1 MRPFFPGREP
11 GRPVFVA
18 HRGASD
24 RALENSPAA
33 FALAVSDG
41 ADMIEF
47 DVRLSADGVPVVFHD
62 DRTGRTAKENLAVAR
77 TPAARL
83 RAVRLKNGEKLPFL
97 ADVLEIV
104 GGNVPVNIES
114 KAPGGIAAAAKAL
127 SKAGYGGE
135 LLLSSGLRDE
145 CLAARDLLP
154 GIPCGLVTRRPSAS
168 DLAFCLR
175 HGLSSIHP
183 SRRLL
188 TVAAPPEGRGVRHPV
203 PAVHGRRP
211 GGGVRADRRRRRRR
225 LLQPRPDVARSVA
238 PALSTPFHAVRR
250 TSPEEEGRSD
260 GKAQPCRFIARRAT
274 NGAPPS
280 EATQLTAPARR

>member
-11 GRPVFVA
+11 GRPVFAA

-33 FALAVSDG
+33 FDLAVADG
-41 ADMIEF
+41 ADAIEF

-62 DRTGRTAKENLAVAR
+62 ARTGRTAKENLYVAR

-83 RAVRLKNGEKLPFL
+83 RTVRLKNGEKLPLL

-104 GGNVPVNIES
+104 GGIVPINIES
-114 KAPGGIAAAAKAL
+114 KAYGGIAAAAKAL
-127 SKAGYGGE
+127 SAARYRGE
-135 LLLSSGLRDE
+135 LLLSSGLRGE

-154 GIPCGLVTRRPSAS
+154 GISCGLVTHRPSTS
-168 DLAFCLR
+168 DLAFCIR

-188 TVAAPPEGRGVRHPV
+188 TVL
-203 PAVHGRRP
+203 
-211 GGGVRADRRRRRRR
+211 R
-225 LLQPRPDVARSVA
+225 LRKVAKAGIPLLPYTVDD
-238 PALSTPFHAVRR
+238 
-250 TSPEEEGRSD
+250 PEE
-260 GKAQPCRFIARRAT
+260 AFALIAAGAVGVFSNRALTLRDEWTRR
-274 NGAPPS
+274 
-280 EATQLTAPARR
+280 

>member
-33 FALAVSDG
+33 FALAVSGG

-47 DVRLSADGVPVVFHD
+47 DLRLSADGVPVVFHD
-62 DRTGRTAKENLAVAR
+62 DRTGRTAKGNLSVAR

-83 RAVRLKNGEKLPFL
+83 RSVRLKNGEKLPFL

-104 GGNVPVNIES
+104 GGKVPVNIES
-114 KAPGGIAAAAKAL
+114 KASGGIAAAAKAL

-154 GIPCGLVTRRPSAS
+154 GIPCGLVTGRPSAS

-183 SRRLL
+183 DRRLL
-188 TVAAPPEGRGVRHPV
+188 TVLRLRKVVASGIPLLPYTVDDPAKAFALIAAGAIGVFSN
-203 PAVHGRRP
+203 
-211 GGGVRADRRRRRRR
+211 RAQALREAWR
-225 LLQPRPDVARSVA
+225 LR
-238 PALSTPFHAVRR
+238 
-250 TSPEEEGRSD
+250 
-260 GKAQPCRFIARRAT
+260 
-274 NGAPPS
+274 
-280 EATQLTAPARR
+280 

>member
-11 GRPVFVA
+11 GRPIFVA

-33 FALAVSDG
+33 FALAVADD

-47 DVRLSADGVPVVFHD
+47 DVRLSSDGVPVVFHD
-62 DRTGRTAKENLAVAR
+62 GRTGRTAKEKLAVAR
-77 TPAARL
+77 TAASRL

-104 GGNVPVNIES
+104 AGKVPINIES

-135 LLLSSGLRDE
+135 LLLSSGLRGE

-154 GIPCGLVTRRPSAS
+154 GTPCGLVTHRPSAS

-188 TVAAPPEGRGVRHPV
+188 TVLRLRKVAASGIP
-203 PAVHGRRP
+203 
-211 GGGVRADRRRRRRR
+211 
-225 LLQPRPDVARSVA
+225 LLPYTVDD
-238 PALSTPFHAVRR
+238 
-250 TSPEEEGRSD
+250 PEEAFALIAAGAVGVFSNR
-260 GKAQPCRFIARRAT
+260 AQALR
-274 NGAPPS
+274 
-280 EATQLTAPARR
+280 EAWRLR

>member
-1 MRPFFPGREP
+1 MRPLFPRWEP

-18 HRGASD
+18 HRGATD

-33 FALAVSDG
+33 FRLAVSDG

-62 DRTGRTAKENLAVAR
+62 SRTGRTAKENLAVAR
-77 TPAARL
+77 ATAARL
-83 RAVRLKNGEKLPFL
+83 RTVRLKNGEALPFL

-104 GGNVPVNIES
+104 GGKVPINIES
-114 KAPGGIAAAAKAL
+114 KSPGAVAAAAKAL
-127 SKAGYGGE
+127 SAAGYGGE
-135 LLLSSGLRDE
+135 VLLSSGLREE

-175 HGLSSIHP
+175 RGLSSIHP

-188 TVAAPPEGRGVRHPV
+188 TVLRLRKVAASGIPLLPFTVDDPAEAFALIAAGAAGVFSN
-203 PAVHGRRP
+203 
-211 GGGVRADRRRRRRR
+211 RARALREAWR
-225 LLQPRPDVARSVA
+225 LR
-238 PALSTPFHAVRR
+238 
-250 TSPEEEGRSD
+250 
-260 GKAQPCRFIARRAT
+260 
-274 NGAPPS
+274 
-280 EATQLTAPARR
+280 

>member
-1 MRPFFPGREP
+1 MRPFFPPKAP
-11 GRPVFVA
+11 GRPIFVA

-33 FALAVSDG
+33 FDLAVSDA

-62 DRTGRTAKENLAVAR
+62 ARTGRTAKENLAVAR

-83 RAVRLKNGEKLPFL
+83 RAVRLKNGETLPSL

-104 GGNVPVNIES
+104 GGIVPVNIES
-114 KAPGGIAAAAKAL
+114 KAPGTIAAVAKAL
-127 SKAGYGGE
+127 PKAGYRGE

-183 SRRLL
+183 ARRLL
-188 TVAAPPEGRGVRHPV
+188 TVL
-203 PAVHGRRP
+203 
-211 GGGVRADRRRRRRR
+211 R
-225 LLQPRPDVARSVA
+225 LRSVA
-238 PALSTPFHAVRR
+238 ASGIPFLPYTVDDPAEAFALIAAGAAGVFSNR
-250 TSPEEEGRSD
+250 
-260 GKAQPCRFIARRAT
+260 AQFIRGEYLRQFS
-274 NGAPPS
+274 NG
-280 EATQLTAPARR
+280 

>member
-1 MRPFFPGREP
+1 MRPFFLPKAP

-33 FALAVSDG
+33 FALAASDG

-47 DVRLSADGVPVVFHD
+47 DVRLSADHVPVVFHD
-62 DRTGRTAKENLAVAR
+62 ARTGRTAKENLAVAR
-77 TPAARL
+77 TSAARL
-83 RAVRLKNGEKLPFL
+83 RTVRLKNGENLPFL

-104 GGNVPVNIES
+104 GGIVPVNIES
-114 KAPGGIAAAAKAL
+114 KAPGGIASAAKAL

-183 SRRLL
+183 YRRLL
-188 TVAAPPEGRGVRHPV
+188 TVVRLRKVVASAIPFLPYTVDEPAEAFALIAAGAAGVFSN
-203 PAVHGRRP
+203 
-211 GGGVRADRRRRRRR
+211 RAQTLREAWR
-225 LLQPRPDVARSVA
+225 LR
-238 PALSTPFHAVRR
+238 
-250 TSPEEEGRSD
+250 
-260 GKAQPCRFIARRAT
+260 
-274 NGAPPS
+274 
-280 EATQLTAPARR
+280 

>member
-1 MRPFFPGREP
+1 MRPFSPGRER

-33 FALAVSDG
+33 FALAVEGG

-47 DVRLSADGVPVVFHD
+47 DVRLSSDGVPVVFHD
-62 DRTGRTAKENLAVAR
+62 DRTGRTAKENLAVER

-83 RAVRLKNGEKLPFL
+83 RTVRLKNGEKLPFL
-97 ADVLEIV
+97 SDVLEIV
-104 GGNVPVNIES
+104 GGVVPVNIES
-114 KAPGGIAAAAKAL
+114 KTSGGIAAAAKAL
-127 SKAGYGGE
+127 PKAGYRGE

-183 SRRLL
+183 ARRLL
-188 TVAAPPEGRGVRHPV
+188 TVLRLRNVAASRIPFLPYTVDDPAEAFELIAAGAAGVFSNRAQFIRGEYLR
-203 PAVHGRRP
+203 
-211 GGGVRADRRRRRRR
+211 
-225 LLQPRPDVARSVA
+225 QFS
-238 PALSTPFHAVRR
+238 
-250 TSPEEEGRSD
+250 
-260 GKAQPCRFIARRAT
+260 
-274 NGAPPS
+274 NG
-280 EATQLTAPARR
+280 

>member
-1 MRPFFPGREP
+1 MRPFFPGRESK
-11 GRPVFVA
+11 RPIFVA

-62 DRTGRTAKENLAVAR
+62 DRTGRTAREKLAVAR
-77 TPAARL
+77 TAASRL
-83 RAVRLKNGEKLPFL
+83 RSVRLKNGEKLPFL

-104 GGNVPVNIES
+104 GGKVPINIES
-114 KAPGGIAAAAKAL
+114 KAQGGIAAAAKAL
-127 SKAGYGGE
+127 SAADYRGE
-135 LLLSSGLRDE
+135 LLLSSGLRGE

-154 GIPCGLVTRRPSAS
+154 RMPCGLVTHRPSAS

-175 HGLSSIHP
+175 RGLSSIHP

-188 TVAAPPEGRGVRHPV
+188 TVLRLRKVAASGIPLLPYTVDDPKEAFALISSGAAGVFSNR
-203 PAVHGRRP
+203 ARILREEWNRR
-211 GGGVRADRRRRRRR
+211 
-225 LLQPRPDVARSVA
+225 
-238 PALSTPFHAVRR
+238 
-250 TSPEEEGRSD
+250 
-260 GKAQPCRFIARRAT
+260 
-274 NGAPPS
+274 
-280 EATQLTAPARR
+280 